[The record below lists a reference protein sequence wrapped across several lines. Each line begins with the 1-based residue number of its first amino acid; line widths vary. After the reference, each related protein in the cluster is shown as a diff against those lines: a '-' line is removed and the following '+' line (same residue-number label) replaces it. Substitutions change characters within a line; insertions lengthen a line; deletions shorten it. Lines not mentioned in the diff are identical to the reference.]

1 MKQTQG
7 PLVAVVGGGASG
19 LAAAICAAEAGAG
32 RVMLLERQD
41 RVGRKLLA
49 TGNGRCNLGHDQVQP
64 RDCLASDPK
73 ALQQLL
79 RDLPVRQVLDLFERL
94 GLLLRQEEGRVYP
107 FSNQAAAVLDL
118 LRLQTAAR
126 GAEEHCSFEVTDICP
141 QKGGFSIQSADG
153 QQLFAHR
160 VILACGGMAAPKLG
174 GGEGGYRLA
183 RQLGHSVTPLYPC
196 LVGVSCRAEGLAAVK
211 GVRAECTVT
220 LRIPRAKDTQRRGE
234 VQFNEYGVSGFP
246 VMQLSGL
253 AAKAGKNAV
262 LELDLLPTLS
272 MEELVSL
279 LHRRRKSGAFPTL
292 EQLLTGLVHK
302 KLAVFH
308 LRRVGELSRPVS
320 ALSPAEIVRLAQSLK
335 CWQLPVTGVQGWDGA
350 QVTGGG
356 VPLAE
361 VQPGSFASRLQ
372 PGLYLTGELLDA
384 AGDCGG
390 FNLHWAFGSGM
401 LAGQSAGSWD

>member
-1 MKQTQG
+1 M
-7 PLVAVVGGGASG
+7 
-19 LAAAICAAEAGAG
+19 
-32 RVMLLERQD
+32 
-41 RVGRKLLA
+41 
-49 TGNGRCNLGHDQVQP
+49 
-64 RDCLASDPK
+64 
-73 ALQQLL
+73 
-79 RDLPVRQVLDLFERL
+79 
-94 GLLLRQEEGRVYP
+94 
-107 FSNQAAAVLDL
+107 
-118 LRLQTAAR
+118 
-126 GAEEHCSFEVTDICP
+126 
-141 QKGGFSIQSADG
+141 
-153 QQLFAHR
+153 
-160 VILACGGMAAPKLG
+160 
-174 GGEGGYRLA
+174 
-183 RQLGHSVTPLYPC
+183 
-196 LVGVSCRAEGLAAVK
+196 
-211 GVRAECTVT
+211 
-220 LRIPRAKDTQRRGE
+220 
-234 VQFNEYGVSGFP
+234 QFNEYGVSGFP

-253 AAKAGKNAV
+253 AAKAGKGAV

-320 ALSPAEIVRLAQSLK
+320 AFSPAEIVRLAQSLK

>member
-19 LAAAICAAEAGAG
+19 LAASICAAEAGAG

-49 TGNGRCNLGHDQVQP
+49 TGNGRCNLGHVQVQP
-64 RDCLASDPK
+64 RDYLTSDPK

-79 RDLPVRQVLDLFERL
+79 RDLPARQVLDFFERL

-118 LRLQTAAR
+118 LRLQAAAR
-126 GAEEHCSFEVTDICP
+126 GVEEHCSFEVTDIRP

-211 GVRAECTVT
+211 GVRAECAVT
-220 LRIPRAKDTQRRGE
+220 LRLPRAKDTQRRGE

-253 AAKAGKNAV
+253 AAKAGKGAV

-320 ALSPAEIVRLAQSLK
+320 AFSPAEIVRLAQSLK

-361 VQPGSFASRLQ
+361 VQPGNFASRLQ

-401 LAGQSAGSWD
+401 LAGQSAGHWD